1 MKLRKLQVM
10 HNGATIT
17 DLSGLPHLTQF
28 ILREL
33 DSEIPILPPK
43 DDDGIQCWYDANNK
57 PTMIAEVVDLRNKVY
72 FYVSREERRYRVIDE
87 ESNVILLRN
96 YHNAMPFK
104 AIGQFIVGD
113 EDHVDSIFRSG
124 ERVPMGIKKSYIMVR
139 HAHSNE
145 RNGGLEFKGSPRS
158 LGHCYDLFK
167 RSHTQYTSSKELS
180 WVWEATGKSA
190 SKTSAFLKKQIMIAE
205 YYNEMY
211 PTSRTIN
218 GYNKDFLDKDNY
230 NVSDFGKKLEKQ
242 KDKLT
247 KKLYSLDEK
256 IYAKSKNDP
265 FIKEISRVWNLD
277 GSSDITPQIARLI
290 ALSTMDLTEERR
302 EFMNFVSEI
311 AEGHGDIN
319 TCVYLHS
326 PTNSGLMHK
335 RADGVTTETHFHVLD
350 EDLQYK
356 ANILNA
362 MLSGSTLAEQGVTET
377 MFIDDVGFA
386 VRRKTATTNS
396 IKECLNIR
404 EETVREFVSA
414 EYETFYYLVQK

>member
-10 HNGATIT
+10 HNGTTIT
-17 DLSGLPHLTQF
+17 DLSGLPCLTRF

-43 DDDGIQCWYDANNK
+43 DDDGIQYWYDANNK
-57 PTMIAEVVDLRNKVY
+57 PTLVAEVVDLRNRVD
-72 FYVSREERRYRVIDE
+72 FYVSREERRYQVIDE

-113 EDHVDSIFRSG
+113 KYEVDSILQSG
-124 ERVPMGIKKSYIMVR
+124 EKVPMGIKKSYITVR
-139 HAHSNE
+139 HAQANE
-145 RNGGLEFKGSPRS
+145 RKGGLEFKGK
-158 LGHCYDLFK
+158 GYCYDLF
-167 RSHTQYTSSKELS
+167 RSSHTQYTSSKELS
-180 WVWEATGKSA
+180 WVWEANGRSA

-211 PTSRTIN
+211 PTSRTIEEGWN
-218 GYNKDFLDKDNY
+218 RDFLDKNNY
-230 NVSDFGKKLEKQ
+230 RVSDFGRKLEKQ

-247 KKLYSLDEK
+247 EKLYSLDKK

-265 FIKEISRVWNLD
+265 FIKEIYKIWNLD
-277 GSSDITPQIARLI
+277 DSSNANTKARLI

-302 EFMNFVSEI
+302 EFMDFVNEI
-311 AEGHGDIN
+311 AEGHGGIN

-326 PTNSGLMHK
+326 PTNSGLIQK

-362 MLSGSTLAEQGVTET
+362 MLSGSTLEKEGKTET

-386 VRRKTATTNS
+386 VRRKTSRDNCV
-396 IKECLNIR
+396 KERISIR